1 MTVNNSRISI
11 SLAVLVSC
19 LLVPV
24 VLPVQEASAQ
34 EKTTEETWKVNLK
47 NADIREFVTQVS
59 VITGKSF
66 VVDPRIKGNVTVI
79 SSTSMDKDTIYELFL
94 SVLRVHGYAAVPS
107 GNITKIVQQ
116 VLAKQSGNP
125 RDFLRPAQSEELVT
139 AVIPVRNSA
148 SEDLVKIL
156 RPLIPQYGHVA
167 GISSPN
173 VLIISDHAGNI
184 ARLTEIVNR
193 IDIADNQTVEIIGL
207 KDAWVEDMVGLLQE
221 LAPEQIGKGA
231 KGPNRVTIVASE
243 RTNSMVIKGQKVTV
257 ERVAQLISQLD
268 VPANRSGTT
277 KVIRLAHSDAV
288 AMAEILRNTIV
299 DDEDSNSN
307 KVKISIQPDEAIN
320 ALVIRAAPSAM
331 LEIMDIIDSLDVRR
345 MQVLIEA
352 AIVEVTADFSRQ
364 LGSEL
369 FIADVSGSNLPLGLT
384 APSGTLAQILKNLA
398 LGSAVSPDGV
408 ATSPLLNIDAGTSP
422 LLAGGRLSA
431 DKTSFAAIIRA
442 LSTNGDVNLLST
454 PSITTMDNEEAKI
467 VVGQNVPF
475 RTGSTTSGSNG
486 ASNPFTTIQREDV
499 GLTLE
504 VTPNIHDGN
513 LVQLK
518 VHQEVSEVDPGSL
531 SVIGAEGSADLIT
544 NIRTIDT
551 TILVDDQEV
560 IIIGGLIRDK
570 ETSNNSKVP
579 ILGSIPGLGF
589 LFRSTSTTTQKQN
602 LLVFLRPT
610 VLDSRAAITSATQ
623 RKFNSVYEVEIE
635 GRDPAN
641 VMSDLFNGNIP

>member
-1 MTVNNSRISI
+1 MTVNNSRLSI
-11 SLAVLVSC
+11 SLA
-19 LLVPV
+19 LLVGCLIVPV
-24 VLPVQEASAQ
+24 TLPAQEAFAQ
-34 EKTTEETWKVNLK
+34 GKAIEESWKVSLK

-66 VVDPRIKGNVTVI
+66 VVDPRVKGNVTVI

-94 SVLRVHGYAAVPS
+94 SVLRVHGYAAVPT

-125 RDFLRPAQSEELVT
+125 QDFLSPAQSEELVT

-193 IDIADNQTVEIIGL
+193 IDISDNQTVEIIGL
-207 KDAWVEDMVGLLQE
+207 KDAWVEDMVGLLEE

-231 KGPNRVTIVASE
+231 KGPNKVTIVASE
-243 RTNSMVIKGQKVTV
+243 RTNSMVVKGERVTV
-257 ERVAQLISQLD
+257 ERVRQLISQLD
-268 VPANRSGTT
+268 VPANRSGST

-288 AMAEILRNTIV
+288 EMAEILRNTIV
-299 DDEDSNSN
+299 DDENSKSN
-307 KVKISIQPDEAIN
+307 KVKISIQPDEALN
-320 ALVIRAAPSAM
+320 ALVIRADPSAM
-331 LEIMDIIDSLDVRR
+331 LEIMDVIDSLDVRR
-345 MQVLIEA
+345 LQVLIEA

-369 FIADVSGSNLPLGLT
+369 LISDTGSGNVPLGLT
-384 APSGTLAQILKNLA
+384 APSGTLAQALKNLA
-398 LGSAVSPDGV
+398 LGGSS
-408 ATSPLLNIDAGTSP
+408 TSVDLGTAP
-422 LLAGGRLSA
+422 LLAGGRINA
-431 DKTSFAAIIRA
+431 DGTSFAAIVRA

-475 RTGSTTSGSNG
+475 RTGSTTSGSDG

-504 VTPNIHDGN
+504 VTPHIHDGN
-513 LVQLK
+513 LVRLK
-518 VHQEVSEVDPGSL
+518 VHQEVSEVDPASL
-531 SVIGAEGSADLIT
+531 NVIGAEGSADLIT

-570 ETSNNSKVP
+570 ETSNDSKVP
-579 ILGSIPGLGF
+579 LLGSIPGIGF
-589 LFRSTSTTTQKQN
+589 LFRSSTTTTQKQN

-610 VLDSRAAITSATQ
+610 VLDSRAAITSVTQ

-635 GRDPAN
+635 GRGPAN
-641 VMSDLFNGNIP
+641 AISDLFNGNVP

>member
-1 MTVNNSRISI
+1 MTVSNSRISI
-11 SLAVLVSC
+11 SLAILVSC
-19 LLVPV
+19 LL
-24 VLPVQEASAQ
+24 LPVALPAQKASAQ
-34 EKTTEETWKVNLK
+34 AKAIEETWKVSLK
-47 NADIREFVTQVS
+47 NADIREFVSQVS

-66 VVDPRIKGNVTVI
+66 VVDPRVKGNVTVI
-79 SSTSMDKDTIYELFL
+79 SNTSMDKDTIYELFL
-94 SVLRVHGYAAVPS
+94 SVLRVHGYAAVPT

-125 RDFLRPAQSEELVT
+125 KDFLRPAQSEELVT

-148 SEDLVKIL
+148 SEDLVKTL

-207 KDAWVEDMVGLLQE
+207 KEAWVEDMVGLLEE
-221 LAPEQIGKGA
+221 LAPEQIGSGA
-231 KGPNRVTIVASE
+231 KGPNKVTIVASE
-243 RTNSMVIKGQKVTV
+243 RTNSMVVKGQKVTV
-257 ERVAQLISQLD
+257 EKVAQLVSQLD

-277 KVIRLAHSDAV
+277 KVIRLAHSDASE
-288 AMAEILRNTIV
+288 MAELLRNTIV
-299 DDEDSNSN
+299 DDEDNKSN
-307 KVKISIQPDEAIN
+307 KVKTSIQPDEALN

-345 MQVLIEA
+345 LQVLIEA
-352 AIVEVTADFSRQ
+352 AIVEVTTDFSRQ

-369 FIADVSGSNLPLGLT
+369 FVADLSGGNTPLGLT
-384 APSGTLAQILKNLA
+384 APSGTLAQILKNMAQGDSDL
-398 LGSAVSPDGV
+398 PDGI
-408 ATSPLLNIDAGTSP
+408 APPLLNVDPGTSP
-422 LLAGGRLSA
+422 LLAGGRLNS
-431 DKTSFAAIIRA
+431 DGTSFAAIIRA

-454 PSITTMDNEEAKI
+454 PNITTMDNEEARI

-475 RTGSTTSGSNG
+475 RTGSTTSGSDG

-518 VHQEVSEVDPGSL
+518 VHQEVSEVDPASL
-531 SVIGAEGSADLIT
+531 SVIGADGSADLIT

-570 ETSNNSKVP
+570 ETFNDSKVP
-579 ILGSIPGLGF
+579 LLGSIPGIGF
-589 LFRSTSTTTQKQN
+589 LFRSSSTTTQKQN

-635 GRDPAN
+635 GRDSAT
-641 VMSDLFNGNIP
+641 VISDLFNGNIP

>member
-1 MTVNNSRISI
+1 
-11 SLAVLVSC
+11 
-19 LLVPV
+19 LLTLIA
-24 VLPVQEASAQ
+24 LPVQEAFAQ
-34 EKTTEETWKVNLK
+34 GNGPEETWKVSLK
-47 NADIREFVTQVS
+47 NADIREFVSQVS

-66 VVDPRIKGNVTVI
+66 VVDPRVKGNVTVI

-94 SVLRVHGYAAVPS
+94 SVLRVHGYAAVPT

-125 RDFLRPAQSEELVT
+125 KDFSRPTESEELVT

-173 VLIISDHAGNI
+173 VLIVSDHAGNI

-193 IDIADNQTVEIIGL
+193 IDVADNQTVEIIGL
-207 KDAWVEDMVGLLQE
+207 KDAWVEDMIELLEE

-243 RTNSMVIKGQKVTV
+243 RTNSMVVKGQKVTV
-257 ERVAQLISQLD
+257 EKVAQLISQLD
-268 VPANRSGTT
+268 VPANRSGST
-277 KVIRLAHSDAV
+277 KVVRLAHSDALE
-288 AMAEILRNTIV
+288 MAEILRNTIV
-299 DDEDSNSN
+299 DDEDNKSN
-307 KVKISIQPDEAIN
+307 KVKISIQPDEALN

-345 MQVLIEA
+345 LQVLIEA
-352 AIVEVTADFSRQ
+352 AIVEVTEDFSRQ

-369 FIADVSGSNLPLGLT
+369 FIADLSGGNTPLGLT
-384 APSGTLAQILKNLA
+384 APSGTLAQILKNMTPGNTDLPSGIA
-398 LGSAVSPDGV
+398 PS
-408 ATSPLLNIDAGTSP
+408 LLNVDPGTSP
-422 LLAGGRLSA
+422 LIAGGRLNT
-431 DKTSFAAIIRA
+431 DGTSFAAIIRA

-454 PSITTMDNEEAKI
+454 PNITTMDNEEARI

-475 RTGSTTSGSNG
+475 RTGSTTSGSDG

-518 VHQEVSEVDPGSL
+518 VHQEVSEVDPASL
-531 SVIGAEGSADLIT
+531 SVIGADGSADLIT

-551 TILVDDQEV
+551 TILVDDKEV

-570 ETSNNSKVP
+570 ETFNDSKVP
-579 ILGSIPGLGF
+579 LLGSIPGIGF
-589 LFRSTSTTTQKQN
+589 LFRSSSTTTQKQN

-610 VLDSRAAITSATQ
+610 VLDSRAAITTATE

-635 GRDPAN
+635 GRDPAT
-641 VMSDLFNGNIP
+641 VISDLFNGNIP

>member
-1 MTVNNSRISI
+1 
-11 SLAVLVSC
+11 
-19 LLVPV
+19 VPV
-24 VLPVQEASAQ
+24 ALPVQEASAQ
-34 EKTTEETWKVNLK
+34 EKTTEETWKVSLK

-66 VVDPRIKGNVTVI
+66 VVDPRVKGNVTVI

-94 SVLRVHGYAAVPS
+94 SVLRVHGYAAVPT

-125 RDFLRPAQSEELVT
+125 KDFLRPAQSEELVT

-148 SEDLVKIL
+148 SEGLVKIL

-207 KDAWVEDMVGLLQE
+207 KDAWVEDMVGLLEE

-243 RTNSMVIKGQKVTV
+243 RTNSMVIKGQKDTV
-257 ERVAQLISQLD
+257 ARVVQLISQLD

-288 AMAEILRNTIV
+288 EMAEILRNTVV
-299 DDEDSNSN
+299 DDEDSKSN
-307 KVKISIQPDEAIN
+307 KVKISIQPDEALN
-320 ALVIRAAPSAM
+320 ALVIRADPSSM

-345 MQVLIEA
+345 LQVLIEA

-369 FIADVSGSNLPLGLT
+369 FIADASSGNAPLGLT
-384 APSGTLAQILKNLA
+384 APSGTLAQVLRNIA
-398 LGSAVSPDGV
+398 LSNSDATADLG
-408 ATSPLLNIDAGTSP
+408 TSPLLGSDLGTSP
-422 LLAGGRLSA
+422 LLAAGRFNAGG
-431 DKTSFAAIIRA
+431 TSFAAIIRA

-486 ASNPFTTIQREDV
+486 TSNPFTTIQREDV

-518 VHQEVSEVDPGSL
+518 VHQEVSEVDPASL

-570 ETSNNSKVP
+570 ETSNDSKVP
-579 ILGSIPGLGF
+579 LLGSIPGIGF
-589 LFRSTSTTTQKQN
+589 LFRSSSTTTQKQN

-610 VLDSRAAITSATQ
+610 ILDSRAAITSATQ

-641 VMSDLFNGNIP
+641 VISDLFNGNVP

>member
-1 MTVNNSRISI
+1 MTVSNSRISI

-24 VLPVQEASAQ
+24 ALSVQQASAQ
-34 EKTTEETWKVNLK
+34 EKTTEETWKVSLK
-47 NADIREFVTQVS
+47 NADIREFVAQVS

-66 VVDPRIKGNVTVI
+66 VVDPRVKGNVTVI

-94 SVLRVHGYAAVPS
+94 SVLRVHGYAAVPT

-125 RDFLRPAQSEELVT
+125 KDFLRPAQSEELVT

-148 SEDLVKIL
+148 SQDLVKIL

-193 IDIADNQTVEIIGL
+193 IDIADNQTVEIVGL
-207 KDAWVEDMVGLLQE
+207 KDAWVEDMVGLLEE

-231 KGPNRVTIVASE
+231 KGPNKVTIVASE

-257 ERVAQLISQLD
+257 EKVVQLISQLD

-277 KVIRLAHSDAV
+277 KVIRLAHSSAV
-288 AMAEILRNTIV
+288 EMAEILRKTIV
-299 DDEDSNSN
+299 DDENNKSN
-307 KVKISIQPDEAIN
+307 KVKISIQPDESLN

-369 FIADVSGSNLPLGLT
+369 FIADLSGGNTPLGLT
-384 APSGTLAQILKNLA
+384 APSGTLSQILRNIA
-398 LGSAVSPDGV
+398 LGNAGSSDDVGVSPLINVD
-408 ATSPLLNIDAGTSP
+408 PGTSP
-422 LLAGGRLSA
+422 LLAGGRLNS
-431 DKTSFAAIIRA
+431 DGTSFAAIIRA

-475 RTGSTTSGSNG
+475 RTGSTTSGSDG

-518 VHQEVSEVDPGSL
+518 VHQEVSEVDPASL

-570 ETSNNSKVP
+570 ETSNDSKVP
-579 ILGSIPGLGF
+579 LLGSIPGIGF
-589 LFRSTSTTTQKQN
+589 LFRSSSTTTQKQN

-635 GRDPAN
+635 GRDPSN
-641 VMSDLFNGNIP
+641 VISDLFNGNVP

>member
-1 MTVNNSRISI
+1 MTVSNFRISI

-24 VLPVQEASAQ
+24 ALSVQEASAQ
-34 EKTTEETWKVNLK
+34 EKTTEETWKVSLK
-47 NADIREFVTQVS
+47 NADIREFVAQVS

-66 VVDPRIKGNVTVI
+66 VVDPRVKGNVTVI

-94 SVLRVHGYAAVPS
+94 SVLRVHGYAAVPT

-125 RDFLRPAQSEELVT
+125 KDFLRPAQSEELVT
-139 AVIPVRNSA
+139 AVIPVRNSV

-193 IDIADNQTVEIIGL
+193 IDIADNQTVEIVGL
-207 KDAWVEDMVGLLQE
+207 KDAWVEDMVGLLEE

-231 KGPNRVTIVASE
+231 KGPNKVTIVASE

-257 ERVAQLISQLD
+257 ERVVQLISQLD

-277 KVIRLAHSDAV
+277 KVIRLAHSGAV
-288 AMAEILRNTIV
+288 EMAEILRNTVV
-299 DDEDSNSN
+299 DDEDSKSN
-307 KVKISIQPDEAIN
+307 KVKISIQPDEALN
-320 ALVIRAAPSAM
+320 ALVIRADPSSM

-345 MQVLIEA
+345 LQVLIEA

-369 FIADVSGSNLPLGLT
+369 FIADLSGGNTPLGLT
-384 APSGTLAQILKNLA
+384 APSGTLSQILRNIA
-398 LGSAVSPDGV
+398 LGNAGSSDDVGVSPLINVD
-408 ATSPLLNIDAGTSP
+408 PGTSP
-422 LLAGGRLSA
+422 LLAGGRLNS
-431 DKTSFAAIIRA
+431 DGTSFAAIIRA

-475 RTGSTTSGSNG
+475 RTGSTTSGSDG

-518 VHQEVSEVDPGSL
+518 VHQEVSEVDPASL

-570 ETSNNSKVP
+570 ETSNDSKVP
-579 ILGSIPGLGF
+579 LLGSIPGIGF
-589 LFRSTSTTTQKQN
+589 LFRSSSTTTQKQN

-635 GRDPAN
+635 GRDPSN
-641 VMSDLFNGNIP
+641 VISDLFNGNVP

>member
-1 MTVNNSRISI
+1 MTVNSSRISI

-19 LLVPV
+19 LLLPV
-24 VLPVQEASAQ
+24 ALPVQEASAR

-66 VVDPRIKGNVTVI
+66 VVDPRVKGNVTVI

-94 SVLRVHGYAAVPS
+94 SVLRVHGYAAVPT

-116 VLAKQSGNP
+116 VLAKQSANP

-148 SEDLVKIL
+148 SENLVKIL

-207 KDAWVEDMVGLLQE
+207 KDAWVEDIVELLEE

-243 RTNSMVIKGQKVTV
+243 RTNSMVVKGEKATV
-257 ERVAQLISQLD
+257 ERVVQLISQLD

-288 AMAEILRNTIV
+288 EMAEILRNTIV
-299 DDEDSNSN
+299 DDEDSKSN
-307 KVKISIQPDEAIN
+307 KVKISIQPDKALN

-345 MQVLIEA
+345 LQVLIEA

-369 FIADVSGSNLPLGLT
+369 FIADLSGSNTPLGLT
-384 APSGTLAQILKNLA
+384 APSGTLAQILKNIA
-398 LGSAVSPDGV
+398 LGNSGMPDD
-408 ATSPLLNIDAGTSP
+408 IGTSP
-422 LLAGGRLSA
+422 LLAGGRLNT
-431 DKTSFAAIIRA
+431 DGTSFAAIIRA

-454 PSITTMDNEEAKI
+454 PSITTMDNEKAKI

-486 ASNPFTTIQREDV
+486 TSNPFTTIQREDV

-504 VTPNIHDGN
+504 VTPHIHDGN
-513 LVQLK
+513 LVRLK
-518 VHQEVSEVDPGSL
+518 VHQEVSEVDPASL
-531 SVIGAEGSADLIT
+531 SVIGAQGSADLIT

-570 ETSNNSKVP
+570 ETSNESKVP
-579 ILGSIPGLGF
+579 LLGSIPGIGF
-589 LFRSTSTTTQKQN
+589 LFRSTTTTTQKQN

-610 VLDSRAAITSATQ
+610 VLGSRAAITSATQ
-623 RKFNSVYEVEIE
+623 RKFNNVYEVEIE

-641 VMSDLFNGNIP
+641 VISDLFNGNIP

>member
-1 MTVNNSRISI
+1 MIVNNSRLSI
-11 SLAVLVSC
+11 SLA
-19 LLVPV
+19 LLVGCLIVPV
-24 VLPVQEASAQ
+24 TLPAQEAFAQ
-34 EKTTEETWKVNLK
+34 GKAIEESWKVSLK

-66 VVDPRIKGNVTVI
+66 VVDPRVKGNVTVI

-94 SVLRVHGYAAVPS
+94 SVLRVHGYAAVPT

-125 RDFLRPAQSEELVT
+125 QDFLSPAQSEELVT

-193 IDIADNQTVEIIGL
+193 IDIADNQTFEIIGL
-207 KDAWVEDMVGLLQE
+207 KDAWVEDMVGLLEE
-221 LAPEQIGKGA
+221 LAPEQIGTGA
-231 KGPNRVTIVASE
+231 KGPNKVTIVASE
-243 RTNSMVIKGQKVTV
+243 RTNSMVIKGEKVTV
-257 ERVAQLISQLD
+257 EKVRQLVSQLD
-268 VPANRSGTT
+268 VPANRSGST
-277 KVIRLAHSDAV
+277 KVIRLAHSDATE
-288 AMAEILRNTIV
+288 MAEILRNTIV
-299 DDEDSNSN
+299 NDEDSKSN
-307 KVKISIQPDEAIN
+307 KVKISIQPDEALN
-320 ALVIRAAPSAM
+320 ALVIRADPSAM
-331 LEIMDIIDSLDVRR
+331 LEIMDVIDSLDVRR

-369 FIADVSGSNLPLGLT
+369 FVGEAGGSNVPLGLT
-384 APSGTLAQILKNLA
+384 APSGTLAQVLKNIA
-398 LGSAVSPDGV
+398 LGGTSGPPD
-408 ATSPLLNIDAGTSP
+408 LGTSP
-422 LLAGGRLSA
+422 LLAGGRISEVG
-431 DKTSFAAIIRA
+431 TSFAVIIRA

-475 RTGSTTSGSNG
+475 RTGSTTSGSDG

-504 VTPNIHDGN
+504 VTPHIHDGN
-513 LVQLK
+513 LVRLK
-518 VHQEVSEVDPGSL
+518 VHQEVSEVDPASL
-531 SVIGAEGSADLIT
+531 NVIGAEGSADLIT

-570 ETSNNSKVP
+570 KTSNDSKVP
-579 ILGSIPGLGF
+579 LLGSIPGIGF
-589 LFRSTSTTTQKQN
+589 LFRSSATTTQKQN

-610 VLDSRAAITSATQ
+610 ILNSRAAITSVTQ

-635 GRDPAN
+635 GRDPTAAI
-641 VMSDLFNGNIP
+641 SDLFNGNVP

>member
-1 MTVNNSRISI
+1 MTVSNSRISI

-24 VLPVQEASAQ
+24 ALSVQQASAQ
-34 EKTTEETWKVNLK
+34 EKTTEETWKVSLK
-47 NADIREFVTQVS
+47 NADIREFVAQVS

-66 VVDPRIKGNVTVI
+66 VVDPRVKGNVTVI

-94 SVLRVHGYAAVPS
+94 SVLRVHGYAAVPT

-125 RDFLRPAQSEELVT
+125 KDFLRPAQSEELVT

-193 IDIADNQTVEIIGL
+193 IDIADNQTVEIVGL
-207 KDAWVEDMVGLLQE
+207 KDAWVEDMVGLLEE

-231 KGPNRVTIVASE
+231 KGPNKVTIVASE

-257 ERVAQLISQLD
+257 ERVVQLISQLD

-277 KVIRLAHSDAV
+277 KVIRLAHSSAV
-288 AMAEILRNTIV
+288 EMAEILRKTIV
-299 DDEDSNSN
+299 DDENNKSN
-307 KVKISIQPDEAIN
+307 KVKISIQPDESLN

-369 FIADVSGSNLPLGLT
+369 FIADLSGGNTPLGLT
-384 APSGTLAQILKNLA
+384 APSGTLSQILRNIA
-398 LGSAVSPDGV
+398 LGNAGSSDDVGVSPLINVD
-408 ATSPLLNIDAGTSP
+408 PGTSP
-422 LLAGGRLSA
+422 LLAGGRLNSGG
-431 DKTSFAAIIRA
+431 TSFAAIIRA

-475 RTGSTTSGSNG
+475 RTGSTTSGSDG

-504 VTPNIHDGN
+504 VTPHIHDGN

-518 VHQEVSEVDPGSL
+518 VHQEVSEVDPASL

-570 ETSNNSKVP
+570 ETSNDSKVP
-579 ILGSIPGLGF
+579 LLGSIPGIGF
-589 LFRSTSTTTQKQN
+589 LFRSSSTTTQKQN

-610 VLDSRAAITSATQ
+610 ILDSRAAITSATQ

-641 VMSDLFNGNIP
+641 VISDLFNGNVP

>member
-207 KDAWVEDMVGLLQE
+207 KEAWVEDMVGLLEE

-288 AMAEILRNTIV
+288 EMAEILRNTIV

-579 ILGSIPGLGF
+579 ILGSVPGLGF

>member
-1 MTVNNSRISI
+1 MTVSNFRISI

-24 VLPVQEASAQ
+24 ALSVQEASAQ
-34 EKTTEETWKVNLK
+34 EKTTEETWKVSLK
-47 NADIREFVTQVS
+47 NADIREFVAQVS

-66 VVDPRIKGNVTVI
+66 VVDPRVKGNVTVI

-94 SVLRVHGYAAVPS
+94 SVLRVHGYAAVPT

-125 RDFLRPAQSEELVT
+125 KDFLRPAQSEELVT
-139 AVIPVRNSA
+139 AVIPVRNSV

-193 IDIADNQTVEIIGL
+193 IDIADNQTVEIVGL
-207 KDAWVEDMVGLLQE
+207 KDAWVEDMVGLLAE

-231 KGPNRVTIVASE
+231 KGPNKVTIVASE
-243 RTNSMVIKGQKVTV
+243 RTNSMVIKGQKITV
-257 ERVAQLISQLD
+257 ERVVQLISQLD

-277 KVIRLAHSDAV
+277 KVIRLAHSGAV
-288 AMAEILRNTIV
+288 EMAEILRKTIV
-299 DDEDSNSN
+299 DDENNKSN
-307 KVKISIQPDEAIN
+307 KVKISIQPDESLN

-345 MQVLIEA
+345 LQVLIEA

-369 FIADVSGSNLPLGLT
+369 FIADLSGGNTPLGLT
-384 APSGTLAQILKNLA
+384 APSGTLSQILRNIA
-398 LGSAVSPDGV
+398 LGNAGSSDDVEVSPLINVD
-408 ATSPLLNIDAGTSP
+408 PGTSP
-422 LLAGGRLSA
+422 LLAGGRLNS
-431 DKTSFAAIIRA
+431 DGTSFAAIIRA

-475 RTGSTTSGSNG
+475 RTGSTTSGSDG

-518 VHQEVSEVDPGSL
+518 VHQEVSEVDPASL

-570 ETSNNSKVP
+570 ETSNDSKVP
-579 ILGSIPGLGF
+579 LLGSIPGIGF
-589 LFRSTSTTTQKQN
+589 LFRSSSTTTQKQN

-610 VLDSRAAITSATQ
+610 VLGSRAAITSATQ

-635 GRDPAN
+635 GRDPSN
-641 VMSDLFNGNIP
+641 VISDLFNGNVP